1 MRIFWLG
8 FVSKVMRRSRN
19 DSTLCGRSKGQ
30 RKKYMTNESDS
41 RSDTEV
47 HRVSTTS
54 ERVQRV
60 RRNRDRNVAT
70 ILAIVA
76 IGLILIILVVWRW
89 KRSSA
94 EAEQEVTPVVSVK
107 VAKAEKGSIAAQVT
121 AVGTIWP
128 REKADVGA
136 KISAQIRKMS
146 LLKNKVVHAG
156 EVIAVLESRDLQAQ
170 RAEAVAALN
179 EARANE
185 RSLVT
190 GTIPKTNAEDQKA
203 LSDARAKVNT
213 TRAIYQRRLTLYE
226 RGGISKKDL
235 EQSQLDL
242 TTAEDELRLEEQT
255 VALRARSLNP
265 NDRALAAARTAQ
277 AQQHLATLDAQL
289 GYATIRSPITG
300 IVTDQFQ
307 YEGEF
312 ASAGGKLV
320 TIADT
325 SSVIVKAPFADTV
338 AAQLKVGDA
347 AKVLPTDTSAEEM
360 NGQITLLGRSTDPA
374 SRTVEVWV
382 TLGNGDGKL
391 RANGAAQVTVFAN
404 SKNDAIIV
412 PASAVTLETS
422 NANEGTVMVVDA
434 QNVAHETKVTAG
446 VRTPDKMEI
455 VEGLQGGET
464 VVIEGNYALPDGT
477 KVEFGEHKKKEGEE
491 KKDQGEEKK
500 DEK

>member
-1 MRIFWLG
+1 M
-8 FVSKVMRRSRN
+8 N
-19 DSTLCGRSKGQ
+19 DSPDRLRDT
-30 RKKYMTNESDS
+30 SDA
-41 RSDTEV
+41 
-47 HRVSTTS
+47 
-54 ERVQRV
+54 ER
-60 RRNRDRNVAT
+60 
-70 ILAIVA
+70 
-76 IGLILIILVVWRW
+76 ILIEDERAEHARKIRQRNTIIIIAVVAFVFFALVLLIIWRW
-89 KRSSA
+89 RKSHESES
-94 EAEQEVTPVVSVK
+94 EAADVVVSVK
-107 VAKAEKGSIAAQVT
+107 VAKAEKGEIAAQVV

-136 KISAQIRKMS
+136 KVSAQIEQMA
-146 LLKNKVVHAG
+146 LLKNKVVRAG

-179 EARANE
+179 QARAEE

-203 LSDARAKVNT
+203 LMDARAKVNN
-213 TRAIYQRRLTLYE
+213 TRATYERRQVLYE

-235 EQSQLDL
+235 EASQLEY

-265 NDRALAAARTAQ
+265 NDRALSAAKVAE
-277 AQQHLATLDAQL
+277 AQQHVASLDAQL
-289 GYATIRSPITG
+289 SYATIRSPMTG
-300 IVTDQFQ
+300 IVTDQYQ

-320 TIADT
+320 TIADIST
-325 SSVIVKAPFADTV
+325 VIVKAPFSDTV

-360 NGQITLLGRSTDPA
+360 HGQITLLSRSTDPTN
-374 SRTVEVWV
+374 RTVEVWV
-382 TLGNGDGKL
+382 TLANGAGLL

-404 SKNDAIIV
+404 SKDDAITV
-412 PASAVTLETS
+412 PASAVTLESS

-434 QNVAHETKVTAG
+434 QNVAHETKVTIG
-446 VRTPDKMEI
+446 IRTADKIEI

-464 VVIEGNYALPDGT
+464 IVIEGNYALPDGT
-477 KVEFGEHKKKEGEE
+477 KVEVAKDEE
-491 KKDQGEEKK
+491 KKE